1 MQSVARRMGT
11 VLALAGLTLCSS
23 GCFKTR
29 VVVRVNPDGSGEL
42 LVGNLMSRGMIAQME
57 KQMEQMAAQ
66 MRAMG
71 AEAPTRKPIQETMV
85 SERLLRHLAPIYG
98 EVEFVAA
105 RPLEQ
110 EGYVGAVAQYRFKDV
125 RKIWVPF
132 GNQQGQAMGA
142 MMSTGEEA
150 ELPPVE
156 SQRDEK
162 ASIAFDWAPAAAG
175 GGKLTVQMPKLPERE
190 IEDDPNWELPKES
203 DLTRQIAMQG
213 EELAQ
218 TLGIKPGMTHEEVL
232 KQLFGGIEMRI
243 EVQMAGTVKSTTA
256 QYPAEGRKNAFT
268 VFLMDFGKI
277 LNSRKGLRLF
287 SEGNAMG
294 GDVPPLI
301 KGVPGIEIEQGEV
314 VFEIAP

>member
-1 MQSVARRMGT
+1 MVL
-11 VLALAGLTLCSS
+11 VLAAVALISS

-29 VVVRVNPDGSGEL
+29 VIVRVNPDGSGEL
-42 LVGNLMSRGMIAQME
+42 LVGNLMSGAMIAQME
-57 KQMEQMAAQ
+57 KQMDQMAAQ

-71 AEAPTRKPIQETMV
+71 AEVPSRKSMREMMT
-85 SERLLRHLAPIYG
+85 SERMLRHLAPVYG
-98 EVEFVAA
+98 EVEFVGA

-110 EGYVGAVAQYRFKDV
+110 EGFVGAIAQYRFKDV

-132 GNQQGQAMGA
+132 GNQQSQVMGA
-142 MMSTGEEA
+142 MMSVGEEG

-156 SQRDEK
+156 TQRDEK
-162 ASIAFDWAPAAAG
+162 TSITFDWAPVAAG
-175 GGKLTVQMPKLPERE
+175 GGKLSIRMPKLPERV
-190 IEDDPNWELPKES
+190 IDDDPNWEPPKES

-213 EELAQ
+213 EEVAQ
-218 TLGIKPGMTHEEVL
+218 TLGIKPGMSHEEVL

-256 QYPAEGRKNAFT
+256 QYPAEGRKNAYT

-287 SEGNAMG
+287 SDGNAMS

-314 VFEIAP
+314 TFEIAP